1 MKIKARFSNLKGK
14 KQVFSRKE
22 VLLKI
27 FLSSSKKKRKKIAH
41 KSWGKNTQKSPWKE
55 KKKMSKKLVTKKK
68 LTKMTNDEKIFKE
81 LIKIFWLEIKKH
93 EKLKKKLSSLWILF

>member
-27 FLSSSKKKRKKIAH
+27 FLSSSKKKERKSLINHEVKTHKKVREKRRKKWAR
-41 KSWGKNTQKSPWKE
+41 N
-55 KKKMSKKLVTKKK
+55 L
-68 LTKMTNDEKIFKE
+68 
-81 LIKIFWLEIKKH
+81 
-93 EKLKKKLSSLWILF
+93 